1 MKGGHIFPIGKMV
14 RIMGSE
20 FTGRTEKIAAEAS
33 ALGCIIEKNAVLKD
47 RTTFRIGGKCDLL
60 VELNGEESFLK
71 LIPLAEGLEIPYYIF
86 GKGSNLIVD
95 SEGISGVV
103 FVSGKAF
110 SGISLKGGSTLVC
123 KAGTPLSQICN
134 FALENSLGGLEFA
147 YGIPGTLGGAVF
159 MNAGAYGGE
168 MKDVVSSV
176 RAMDRKGNVRE
187 YSPEELDL
195 SYRHSRFSGSGE
207 IILSAEIALQNG
219 DRSEIKGKMDELM
232 EKRRSKQ
239 PLEFPSAG
247 STFKRPEGSYAS
259 LLIEQCGLKGVHVGD
274 AEVSEKHSGFIINR
288 GNADFSQLMELI
300 EIVRN
305 TVREKTGYVL
315 ECEPLIISD
324 KNEYRTL

>member
-1 MKGGHIFPIGKMV
+1 MCPGFTE
-14 RIMGSE
+14 RI
-20 FTGRTEKIAAEAS
+20 EKIAGAA
-33 ALGCIIEKNAVLKD
+33 AGLGCTIEKNAVLKD

-60 VELNGEESFLK
+60 AELCSEESFSM
-71 LIPLAEGLEIPYYIF
+71 LIPLAESLNVPYYIF
-86 GKGSNLIVD
+86 GRGSNLIVD

-110 SGISLKGGSTLVC
+110 SGISLKNGSTLVC
-123 KAGTPLSQICN
+123 KAGTSLSQICN
-134 FALENSLGGLEFA
+134 FALEHSLTGLEFA

-168 MKDVVSSV
+168 MKDVVVSV
-176 RAMDRKGNVRE
+176 RAMDRTGRVIE
-187 YSPEELDL
+187 YSADELDF
-195 SYRHSRFSGSGE
+195 SYRHSRFSKSGE
-207 IILSAEIALQNG
+207 IILSAEIALKNG
-219 DRSEIKGKMDELM
+219 DKTEIKGKMDELM
-232 EKRRSKQ
+232 EKRRLKQ

-247 STFKRPEGSYAS
+247 STFKRPEGSFAS

-274 AEVSEKHSGFIINR
+274 AEVSEKHSGFIINK

-324 KNEYRTL
+324 KEEFKTGQKEGNKE